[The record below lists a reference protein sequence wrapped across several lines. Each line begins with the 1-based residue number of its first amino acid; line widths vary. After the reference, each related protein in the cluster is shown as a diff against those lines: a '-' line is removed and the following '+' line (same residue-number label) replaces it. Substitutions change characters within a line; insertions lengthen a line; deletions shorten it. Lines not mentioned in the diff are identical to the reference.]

1 MAPVAVENNAVT
13 ADGRHE
19 KRMTNYTKFW
29 QQDMSKEKD
38 VDTSNRLESYTEVV
52 NGKRD
57 NTRIRVR
64 PILMSVSRLL

>member
-52 NGKRD
+52 NG
-57 NTRIRVR
+57 TRR
-64 PILMSVSRLL
+64 PIRSSSYLRTVGTSR